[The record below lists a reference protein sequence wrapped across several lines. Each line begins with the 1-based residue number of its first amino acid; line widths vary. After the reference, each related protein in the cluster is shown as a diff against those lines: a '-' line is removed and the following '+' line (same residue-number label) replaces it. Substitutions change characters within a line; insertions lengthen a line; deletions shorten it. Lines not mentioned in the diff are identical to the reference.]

1 MYAYF
6 PAHYVYLL
14 TLLIILNFGINL
26 KLYYEK
32 NVVKSAF
39 LCVGERQEPIDMWK
53 PEYATYLRP

>member
-26 KLYYEK
+26 KLNYEK

-39 LCVGERQEPIDMWK
+39 LCVGERQEPIDM
-53 PEYATYLRP
+53 